1 MSNCANL
8 INRLFS
14 EVCLLKERE
23 AKAGYML
30 DILQISQAI
39 FLDLDTNIYIYPAN
53 ATPAATAIAVPT
65 IPGIPLTVTIT
76 SYNVTEKVCS
86 TVTAVSSVI
95 TLRKISDY
103 SSVIY
108 TTKCLAPYG
117 ERNCAGFFCFT
128 QTPVIY
134 VLNIDPAIL
143 NEVTSDKVYTALQ
156 NCAKNFA
163 CNDPCIFT
171 LTSTAYDALL
181 AFLNS
186 YGVRALN
193 VFQAA
198 CIYKS
203 FAGIVGNPCNPDCH
217 EPYEPYAPYE
227 PFAPVLN
234 SHKSS
239 ESSDAVSNVFVKQLQ
254 DATITEH
261 QSNNESIELKLK
273 ALLEATESTEQTD

>member
-30 DILQISQAI
+30 DILQINQSI
-39 FLDLDTNIYIYPAN
+39 FLDLDTTIYIYPAD
-53 ATPAATAIAVPT
+53 ATPAAAAITVPT

-76 SYNVTEKVCS
+76 SYNVTETRCS
-86 TVTAVSSVI
+86 SVTANSII

-103 SSVIY
+103 PCIVY
-108 TTKCLAPYG
+108 TTKCLGPYG
-117 ERNCAGFFCFT
+117 ERNCAGFFCFCK
-128 QTPVIY
+128 TPTIY
-134 VLNIDPAIL
+134 VLNIDPSIL
-143 NEVTSDKVYTALQ
+143 SEVDSERVYAALQ
-156 NCAKNFA
+156 NCAKEFE
-163 CNDPCIFT
+163 CSDPCIFT
-171 LTSTAYDALL
+171 LTCVAYDALL
-181 AFLNS
+181 AFLGS
-186 YGVRALN
+186 YGIRTLN

-198 CIYKS
+198 CIYKF

-217 EPYEPYAPYE
+217 EPFEPYAPYE
-227 PFAPVLN
+227 PYVPIVGSS
-234 SHKSS
+234 SHESS
-239 ESSDAVSNVFVKQLQ
+239 ESGSNVFVKQLQ

-261 QSNNESIELKLK
+261 PSNNESIELKLK